1 MLAAVIVLAVL
12 LAIAICL
19 LVAMALRERRSA
31 ALHDQFGP
39 EYDRAVDERG
49 SRRQAERDLAERTE
63 RHRQLQ
69 IRPLDAMQ
77 REAFAASWR
86 SVQAR
91 FVDEPRESVADA
103 DSLVREVMSER
114 GYPIADFE
122 KQSADLSVE
131 HGDVVE
137 HYRLAHNIREVDDDN
152 GATTEDLRAA
162 MVHYRHLFDSL
173 LAPAQTPA
181 ETGRR

>member
-12 LAIAICL
+12 LVIAICL
-19 LVAMALRERRSA
+19 LVAMAFRERRSA
-31 ALHDQFGP
+31 ALQHQFGP

-49 SRRQAERDLAERTE
+49 SRRQAERDLAQRSE

-103 DSLVREVMSER
+103 DSLVSDVMSER
-114 GYPIADFE
+114 GYPMAEFE

-131 HGDVVE
+131 H
-137 HYRLAHNIREVDDDN
+137 YRLAHNIRALDADH
-152 GATTEDLRAA
+152 GATTEELRAA
-162 MVHYRHLFDSL
+162 MVHYRQLFDSL
-173 LAPAQTPA
+173 LATAQTPA
-181 ETGRR
+181 GTGRR